1 MGSYPK
7 QISSYIRPNHV
18 FTSFKRNVL
27 TCLQTKNLK
36 PLSHSYDELK
46 KKKKK
51 NFHVQPAT
59 RYCMTKIT
67 KLKCNTLVWKKVP
80 PSSLKEMAKYW
91 PSSERRLAIVRLL
104 LHVSI
109 HTPYMFLFG
118 ALYNKQYI
126 NYSEITKIAS
136 HMWPLSYQLSP
147 RVFTFCRLRLF
158 FFPSIRIYVTQEVVK
173 WVCGWVCVC
182 VQGGGGGG
190 WVRKFPF
197 EPRSLGVGKLTR

>member
-36 PLSHSYDELK
+36 PLSHSYDELKKK

-118 ALYNKQYI
+118 ALYNK
-126 NYSEITKIAS
+126 
-136 HMWPLSYQLSP
+136 
-147 RVFTFCRLRLF
+147 
-158 FFPSIRIYVTQEVVK
+158 
-173 WVCGWVCVC
+173 
-182 VQGGGGGG
+182 
-190 WVRKFPF
+190 
-197 EPRSLGVGKLTR
+197 